1 MACSKSNFKKRNNKP
16 KKLIKM
22 PHKERK
28 TRKMRGSR
36 THGYGRIGQHRD
48 AGSKGQR
55 KVGRHKHLWSYVT
68 KYEPNYFGKHGFTSP
83 RSLKCKEKI
92 INIAKLDEISML
104 STETEKGKTQVNLT
118 SLGYTKLLGSGKIT
132 KPLIVNVPACSKIA
146 AEKIKKAGGQVLTQS
161 LENGE

>member
-1 MACSKSNFKKRNNKP
+1 
-16 KKLIKM
+16 M

-55 KVGRHKHLWSYVT
+55 KVGRHKHLWSYVVVH
-68 KYEPNYFGKHGFTSP
+68 EPGYFGKHGFTSP
-83 RSLKCKEKI
+83 QSLKRKEKV
-92 INIAKLDEISML
+92 INVAKLDEISIS
-104 STETEKGKTQVNLT
+104 STEKEKGKVHVNLT

-132 KPLIVNVPACSKIA
+132 KPLTVTVPVCSKNA
-146 AEKIKKAGGQVLTQS
+146 EEKIKKAGGEVLTPSQ
-161 LENGE
+161 ENGE

>member
-1 MACSKSNFKKRNNKP
+1 
-16 KKLIKM
+16 M

-48 AGSKGQR
+48 AGSKGHR

-68 KYEPNYFGKHGFTSP
+68 TYEPDYLGKKGFTSP
-83 RSLKCKEKI
+83 QSLKRKENT
-92 INIAKLDEISML
+92 INIKQLTKIAAKTPDAH
-104 STETEKGKTQVNLT
+104 VNLT

-132 KPLIVNVPACSKIA
+132 KPLTITVPSCSKTA
-146 AEKIKKAGGQVLTQS
+146 AEKIKKAGGQISTESQ
-161 LENGE
+161 EHGE